1 MHEIVLKSLDY
12 LDQLLLLLNRQT
24 KEIVYH
30 NLRAKVLL
38 EEIEKQGLCFRIDPE
53 KEKNV
58 ILTIEYPV
66 HKIFFGK
73 CIKVDEEHLLLLFQ
87 ELRKDRPFS
96 GFLFELIED
105 LPILVFFIKEDKI
118 FYINKACEKYLGY
131 SRDEL
136 IGKSILDD
144 IVWDLD
150 KPKAALHCKRVKSGY
165 REEGVI
171 FAVKDKY
178 GRLRNFL
185 WKCFLTQ
192 DWEGNP
198 IIVSIASDIS
208 EYLELSQKIERMHK
222 TQTFS
227 EFLRGLVHD
236 FNNILNTVLN
246 YIHQL
251 RTTPLTRMEDILRSI
266 EKTIY
271 SWIDINRIILDY
283 SKETKE
289 LRYKKIDMVSFLKE
303 NLEVFQLI
311 LGEKISL
318 YVDFGY
324 YKNLYTYGDSAF
336 WRYIFLNLL
345 SNAKDAMQGEGSI
358 YISLGIYEDKVN
370 NKKYLKIAVKDTGP
384 GIPEEILPHIFEPF
398 FTTKDK
404 GSGLGLF
411 LVNHH
416 VKTLEGFIE
425 VESKVG
431 EGTTFYLYLPLFV
444 EKPLLTI
451 PKEEALKDR
460 VLFLVEDEE
469 DIRESLKEILE
480 ERGMKVYAFSRAE
493 TLLEKIASLERPH
506 LLMVDLNLP
515 GMDGRELVTHIEKIY
530 PALKILYI
538 TGDIFI
544 LSEIPEEMVLFKPF
558 KIEEVIEKV
567 SSLLYEAR
575 D

>member
-38 EEIEKQGLCFRIDPE
+38 EEIERQGLCFRIDPE

>member
-12 LDQLLLLLNRQT
+12 LDQPLLLLNRQT

-73 CIKVDEEHLLLLFQ
+73 CIKVDEEHLLLFFQ

-105 LPILVFFIKEDKI
+105 LPILIFFIKEEKI

-136 IGKSILDD
+136 IGKSMLKD
-144 IVWDLD
+144 IIWDLD
-150 KPKAALHCKRVKSGY
+150 RPKAALHCKRVKNGY
-165 REEGVI
+165 KEEGVI
-171 FAVKDKY
+171 FAIKDKH
-178 GRLRNFL
+178 GRIRNFL
-185 WKCFLTQ
+185 WNCFLTQ
-192 DWEGNP
+192 DWEGEP
-198 IIVSIASDIS
+198 VTVAIASDIS
-208 EYLELSQKIERMHK
+208 EYLELSQKIERMYK

-266 EKTIY
+266 EKIIY

-318 YVDFGY
+318 YIDFGY

-358 YISLGIYEDKVN
+358 YISLGLYEDKVN
-370 NKKYLKIAVKDTGP
+370 NKKYLKIAIKDTGP
-384 GIPEEILPHIFEPF
+384 GIPEEILPYIFEPF
-398 FTTKDK
+398 YTTKDK

-411 LVNHH
+411 LVKHH

-431 EGTTFYLYLPLFV
+431 EGTIFYLYLPLFV
-444 EKPLLTI
+444 EKPLLSV
-451 PKEEALKDR
+451 PKEEALKDK
-460 VLFLVEDEE
+460 VLLLVEDEE

-515 GMDGRELVTHIEKIY
+515 GMDGRELVTHIKNIY
-530 PALKILYI
+530 PALKILYL
-538 TGDIFI
+538 TGDVFI
-544 LSEIPEEMVLFKPF
+544 LSEVPEERVLLKPF

>member
-30 NLRAKVLL
+30 NLRAKVLF
-38 EEIEKQGLCFRIDPE
+38 EEIERQGLCFRIDPE